1 MAFSFSY
8 VITAYLLFE
17 ITINVS
23 EITAETETSWNP
35 MNGPFVLVRLK
46 RNPQR
51 AITYSGFN
59 PTSGLTA
66 FATSADFL
74 PPYYNSYQSQF
85 HYPIENRADPY
96 APSTLTSNR
105 VDPYAPS
112 ASASTSNSSPP
123 SDYTPSDYQPTAE
136 YPSTNIADEDRKL
149 IPSQNLIPPAEQA
162 PNTAYN
168 QNTFQAVKKPK
179 KKPPQT
185 DDDNDDQDE
194 NIGKSRSTSN
204 ASFNAWFPIVL
215 GMYPT
220 RGGLNTQRDD
230 SNAGVQDRYTDRS
243 LGTTVIANSVSNGR
257 SSVASSHAIAY
268 GGAEPMKSYSKT

>member
-1 MAFSFSY
+1 MSY
-8 VITAYLLFE
+8 DFIGLLTKFFN
-17 ITINVS
+17 INS
-23 EITAETETSWNP
+23 RLWKSLNYINTFP
-35 MNGPFVLVRLK
+35 GPFVLVRLK
-46 RNPQR
+46 RSPQR

-74 PPYYNSYQSQF
+74 PPYFNSYQSQF

-123 SDYTPSDYQPTAE
+123 SDYTLSDYQPTAE
-136 YPSTNIADEDRKL
+136 YPATNIADEDRKL
-149 IPSQNLIPPAEQA
+149 IPSQNLTPPAEQA

-168 QNTFQAVKKPK
+168 QNTFQTVKKSK

-185 DDDNDDQDE
+185 EDDDDE
-194 NIGKSRSTSN
+194 DGK
-204 ASFNAWFPIVL
+204 FYIKL
-215 GMYPT
+215 
-220 RGGLNTQRDD
+220 L
-230 SNAGVQDRYTDRS
+230 
-243 LGTTVIANSVSNGR
+243 
-257 SSVASSHAIAY
+257 
-268 GGAEPMKSYSKT
+268 KTIDIWM

>member
-1 MAFSFSY
+1 M
-8 VITAYLLFE
+8 
-17 ITINVS
+17 
-23 EITAETETSWNP
+23 
-35 MNGPFVLVRLK
+35 
-46 RNPQR
+46 
-51 AITYSGFN
+51 
-59 PTSGLTA
+59 
-66 FATSADFL
+66 

-185 DDDNDDQDE
+185 DDDNDDQD
-194 NIGKSRSTSN
+194 GKFYIKLLKTSDILYMN
-204 ASFNAWFPIVL
+204 IVL
-215 GMYPT
+215 SFKTEIFNHIFSLSMKISG
-220 RGGLNTQRDD
+220 RNII
-230 SNAGVQDRYTDRS
+230 DR
-243 LGTTVIANSVSNGR
+243 ANSFKNLF
-257 SSVASSHAIAY
+257 
-268 GGAEPMKSYSKT
+268 